1 MEMNVSEES
10 AGLVPLAPASDSKGL
25 SPDRG
30 PNICADARMRS
41 SAAST
46 LRRKRQETVAGTVPR
61 MTQRPMEALDTMKNV
76 EAGSDATPADWTVR
90 EGMDVI
96 STDGEKLGEVANATG
111 NYVLVRHG
119 FLFAKEYYVPAEAIA
134 NVGNDAVYLTMTREI
149 ALEQQWD
156 NPPTADADLSA
167 APHVVAG
174 DYEAVA
180 AATSEPATGTFVD
193 PGAHAGETF
202 VDGASGTYT
211 DERAGVQAIEQGDE
225 EPTMN
230 DAEITSDAH
239 EELAAEI
246 GIPVPDDEKLIDP
259 LPDNE
264 PDDEPDDADEPV
276 PGDANPDSANSD
288 SITVDERDLVVD
300 DDGPIEAE
308 RNDQM

>member
-1 MEMNVSEES
+1 
-10 AGLVPLAPASDSKGL
+10 
-25 SPDRG
+25 
-30 PNICADARMRS
+30 
-41 SAAST
+41 
-46 LRRKRQETVAGTVPR
+46 
-61 MTQRPMEALDTMKNV
+61 MKNV
-76 EAGSDATPADWTVR
+76 EPGSGATPADWTVR
-90 EGMDVI
+90 EGMDVM

-149 ALEQQWD
+149 ALDQQWD

-174 DYEAVA
+174 DAKAVA

-193 PGAHAGETF
+193 PGAPAGGTF

-264 PDDEPDDADEPV
+264 PDDADEPV
-276 PGDANPDSANSD
+276 PGDANPDPNSSD
-288 SITVDERDLVVD
+288 SGSATPNDRDLVVD
-300 DDGPIEAE
+300 DDGPVETE
-308 RNDQM
+308 RSDQV